1 MCIESRV
8 LLEYT
13 EESNPDAAVED
24 SPSAQEGDEQVYD
37 SEAIIDNETTRYA
50 MGGGRRIVNVMCNP
64 PYRRT
69 HSGQC
74 RLPV

>member
-1 MCIESRV
+1 MGVVQLGTIFFLCLTLMCIESRV

-37 SEAIIDNETTRYA
+37 SEGTNILLYRID
-50 MGGGRRIVNVMCNP
+50 
-64 PYRRT
+64 
-69 HSGQC
+69 S
-74 RLPV
+74 L